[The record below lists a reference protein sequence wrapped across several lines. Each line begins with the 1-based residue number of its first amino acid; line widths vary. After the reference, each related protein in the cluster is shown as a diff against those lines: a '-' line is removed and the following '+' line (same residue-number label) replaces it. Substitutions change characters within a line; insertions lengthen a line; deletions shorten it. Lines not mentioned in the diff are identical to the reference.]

1 MNNKYESIRKFL
13 LYPDNIDDLW
23 ESNDLIWIDWREEDE
38 SVINY
43 FNSEIGILIEV
54 DFINNNKKYGDDI
67 KLKYRA
73 KEIVV
78 PYMDNMDRDTTIKY
92 FNEIIKEDFEIRWC
106 VESLGE
112 DTLAFCILPNNLWSS
127 LENEFSKEVVDYY
140 FMTISLESVMFDLDV
155 DSVFDLISLRKDN
168 NKVPFVELLKK
179 LK

>member
-1 MNNKYESIRKFL
+1 MNNKYESVRKFL
-13 LYPDNIDDLW
+13 LYPNNIDDLW

-43 FNSEIGILIEV
+43 FNSEIGNLIEV

-92 FNEIIKEDFEIRWC
+92 FNEIIKEDFEIRWF
-106 VESLGE
+106 VESLGD
-112 DTLAFCILPNNLWSS
+112 DTLAFYILPNNLWSS

-140 FMTISLESVMFDLDV
+140 FMTINLESVMFDLDV

-168 NKVPFVELLKK
+168 NKEPFVELLKK